1 MSAKAVVVIGGGA
14 GTDLMLRG
22 LKRYTGRLTALLS
35 TFDASHHGPEW
46 AADGASRSADGVRSS
61 LLALGADS
69 ATTQIMERLFAYR
82 VPAIEESVSRS
93 FGTLFLSALTDI
105 TGAADLALQAAAQVL
120 NVQGRVLPLTLAA
133 SPLLAELQDGR
144 EVLVHTPDELV
155 AAVGQTGLRE
165 VRLPAPMPV
174 LGTALDIIADA
185 DIIVLGPADLFFNV
199 LAPLQL
205 AGLREAIAESSAVK
219 IFICNLMTQPQI
231 THDWPASRFIRRAL
245 EYLGGPGSIDY
256 AIVSSSPL
264 DPDAL
269 VQAAA
274 AGAFPVRLDLEE
286 CLSLGLNIIARPVTA
301 PDSLRHDSEKLAR
314 TILFLGGER
323 VHRRAERPA
332 MPAATLDSVLPAR
345 AWSTSGA
352 EP

>member
-1 MSAKAVVVIGGGA
+1 
-14 GTDLMLRG
+14 
-22 LKRYTGRLTALLS
+22 
-35 TFDASHHGPEW
+35 
-46 AADGASRSADGVRSS
+46 
-61 LLALGADS
+61 
-69 ATTQIMERLFAYR
+69 
-82 VPAIEESVSRS
+82 
-93 FGTLFLSALTDI
+93 
-105 TGAADLALQAAAQVL
+105 
-120 NVQGRVLPLTLAA
+120 
-133 SPLLAELQDGR
+133 
-144 EVLVHTPDELV
+144 
-155 AAVGQTGLRE
+155 
-165 VRLPAPMPV
+165 MPV